1 MSHSR
6 SAVRSAG
13 FTLVEVMV
21 AVVVICVGLL
31 GVAKLEALAM
41 SNMSTSRL
49 RSLAAIEAASLA
61 ASMHSNRN
69 YWASTAPATV
79 TIDPTAAPIIQSSD
93 GVLAAQATADY
104 SATLNNVSMCN
115 GTSNGASMCQPMNL
129 AAFDLARW
137 SSVMLGLLPNP
148 VATISCPAVVN
159 NTPTACTVQ
168 ITWSETAVSVNSQEA
183 ADQVA
188 NAANSTFEKPSYLL
202 YVEP

>member
-69 YWASTAPATV
+69 YWASTPPTTV
-79 TIDPTAAPIIQSSD
+79 TINPTAAPIIQSSD
-93 GVLAAQATADY
+93 GVMAAQATGDMA
-104 SATLNNVSMCN
+104 APLVCV
-115 GTSNGASMCQPMNL
+115 GTNNGASMCQPLNL
-129 AAFDLARW
+129 AASDLARW
-137 SSVMLGLLPNP
+137 TTTIQGLLPNP
-148 VATISCPAVVN
+148 VATISCPPVVN
-159 NTPTACTVQ
+159 NTPTACTIQ
-168 ITWSETAVSVNSQEA
+168 ITWSETAVSVNAQEVT
-183 ADQVA
+183 DQVA
-188 NAANSTFEKPSYLL
+188 NAANSTFELPSYLL

>member
-69 YWASTAPATV
+69 YWASTPPTTV
-79 TIDPTAAPIIQSSD
+79 TINPTAAPIIQSSD
-93 GVLAAQATADY
+93 GVMAAQATGDMA
-104 SATLNNVSMCN
+104 APLVCV

-129 AAFDLARW
+129 AASDLARW
-137 SSVMLGLLPNP
+137 TTTMQGLLPNP
-148 VATISCPAVVN
+148 VATISCPPVVN
-159 NTPTACTVQ
+159 NTPTACTIQ
-168 ITWSETAVSVNSQEA
+168 ITWSETAVSVNSQEVT
-183 ADQVA
+183 DQVA
-188 NAANSTFEKPSYLL
+188 NAANSTFELPSYLL

>member
-1 MSHSR
+1 MSHS
-6 SAVRSAG
+6 RSAG

-31 GVAKLEALAM
+31 GVAKMEALAM

-69 YWASTAPATV
+69 YWASTPPTTV
-79 TIDPTAAPIIQSSD
+79 TINPTAAPIIQSSD
-93 GVLAAQATADY
+93 GVMAAQATGDMGAP
-104 SATLNNVSMCN
+104 LVCV

-129 AAFDLARW
+129 AASDLARW
-137 SSVMLGLLPNP
+137 TTTMQGLLPNP
-148 VATISCPAVVN
+148 VATISCPPVVT
-159 NTPTACTVQ
+159 TPTACTIQ
-168 ITWSETAVSVNSQEA
+168 ITWSETAVSVNSQEVT
-183 ADQVA
+183 DQVA
-188 NAANSTFEKPSYLL
+188 NAANSTFELPSYLL

>member
-69 YWASTAPATV
+69 YWASTPPTTV
-79 TIDPTAAPIIQSSD
+79 TINPTAAPIIQSSD
-93 GVLAAQATADY
+93 GVMAAQATGDMA
-104 SATLNNVSMCN
+104 APLVCV
-115 GTSNGASMCQPMNL
+115 GTNNGASMCQPLNL
-129 AAFDLARW
+129 AASDLARW
-137 SSVMLGLLPNP
+137 TTTIQGLLPNP
-148 VATISCPAVVN
+148 VATISCPPVVN
-159 NTPTACTVQ
+159 NTPTACTIQ
-168 ITWSETAVSVNSQEA
+168 ITWSETAVSVNSQEVT
-183 ADQVA
+183 DQVA
-188 NAANSTFEKPSYLL
+188 NAANSTFELPSYLL

>member
-1 MSHSR
+1 MSHS
-6 SAVRSAG
+6 RSAG

-49 RSLAAIEAASLA
+49 RSLAAIQAASLA

-69 YWASTAPATV
+69 YWASTPPTTV
-79 TIDPTAAPIIQSSD
+79 TINPTAAPIIQSSD
-93 GVLAAQATADY
+93 GVMAAQATGDLA
-104 SATLNNVSMCN
+104 APLVCV
-115 GTSNGASMCQPMNL
+115 GTNNGASKCQPMNL
-129 AAFDLARW
+129 AASDLARW
-137 SSVMLGLLPNP
+137 TTTMQGLLPNP
-148 VATISCPAVVN
+148 VATISCPPVVN
-159 NTPTACTVQ
+159 NTPTACTIQ
-168 ITWSETAVSVNSQEA
+168 ITWSETAVSVNSQEVT
-183 ADQVA
+183 DQVA

>member
-6 SAVRSAG
+6 SAARSAG

-31 GVAKLEALAM
+31 GVAKMEALAM

-69 YWASTAPATV
+69 YWAETPPTTV
-79 TIDPTAAPIIQSSD
+79 TINPTAAPIIQSTD
-93 GVLAAQATADY
+93 GVMASQATGDMA
-104 SATLNNVSMCN
+104 APLVCV
-115 GTSNGASMCQPMNL
+115 GTNNGASMCQPMNL
-129 AAFDLARW
+129 AASDLARW
-137 SSVMLGLLPNP
+137 TTIVKGLLPNP
-148 VATISCPAVVN
+148 VATISCPPVVA
-159 NTPTACTVQ
+159 TAPTACTIQ
-168 ITWSETAVSVNSQEA
+168 ITWSETAVSVNSQEVT
-183 ADQVA
+183 DQVA
-188 NAANSTFEKPSYLL
+188 NAANSTFELPSYLL